1 MTGNM
6 NKTRPVFQKIHG
18 FLKPYYIFVLIFA
31 LWWPVSVLGIW
42 NTYLL
47 PTPWKVWDTF
57 CRMLVKGE
65 IALSVW
71 ASLKRVLAGFLI
83 SFAIAFVLGLL
94 SAYLPS
100 KSEYLRHLT
109 NFMRNVPPLS
119 LISLLILW
127 FGIGETSKLII
138 IVLASVFP
146 MYLNVSHGFSSCDRG
161 LLEVGKSMNFSPWR
175 LFLRISLPWAKEDIL
190 VGMRT
195 GLGYSWR
202 ALIGAEMFAAAS
214 GLGYMIVYA
223 QQMSRSDKVL
233 IGIFLIGFIGMLSD
247 WLFSLFIKKVCVG
260 GVKYE

>member
-1 MTGNM
+1 
-6 NKTRPVFQKIHG
+6 
-18 FLKPYYIFVLIFA
+18 
-31 LWWPVSVLGIW
+31 
-42 NTYLL
+42 
-47 PTPWKVWDTF
+47 
-57 CRMLVKGE
+57 
-65 IALSVW
+65 
-71 ASLKRVLAGFLI
+71 
-83 SFAIAFVLGLL
+83 
-94 SAYLPS
+94 
-100 KSEYLRHLT
+100 
-109 NFMRNVPPLS
+109 MRNVPPLS